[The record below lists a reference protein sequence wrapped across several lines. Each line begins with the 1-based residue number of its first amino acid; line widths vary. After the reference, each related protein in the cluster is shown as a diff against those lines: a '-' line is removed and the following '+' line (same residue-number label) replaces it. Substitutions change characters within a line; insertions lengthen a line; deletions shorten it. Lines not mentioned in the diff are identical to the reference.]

1 MNVTMQGIAHDK
13 WLNRTVVYP
22 NNDEAIDSD
31 AVHVLR
37 PYGQQGGVAHILSL
51 VLMVFVTENPIFS

>member
-13 WLNRTVVYP
+13 WLKRTVVYP
-22 NNDEAIDSD
+22 NNEAINSD
-31 AVHVLR
+31 AVHVLP

-51 VLMVFVTENPIFS
+51 VFVVFVTENTILS